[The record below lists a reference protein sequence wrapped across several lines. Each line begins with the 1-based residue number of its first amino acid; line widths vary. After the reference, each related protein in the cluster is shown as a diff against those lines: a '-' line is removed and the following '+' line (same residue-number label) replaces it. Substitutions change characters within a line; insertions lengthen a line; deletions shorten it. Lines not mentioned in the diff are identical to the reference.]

1 MNAQELIKKSAL
13 IEKTLQEQGL
23 QERARPFISDNSVIK
38 TEELEKTLKELQD
51 TNRDLKVGI
60 IGRVKAGKSSLL
72 NALIFEGVEVLPK
85 AATPMTASLTI
96 LKYAQNLSAEV
107 EFYSPKDIL
116 ELENEHERYVR
127 EFNRIVD
134 EEVKKQKEK
143 QSLSNR
149 AKEGLK
155 KVGNMLNR
163 NKNPEAA
170 PKERVL
176 SDEEIVKRA
185 ERIAKDTLKGDE
197 KLVSSHDQYEKIKK
211 SGSLNTKNLDP
222 RIQANSLQ
230 ELNQKLLQ
238 FVGAD
243 GKYMPCTKAV
253 QISLNNPNLKDLE
266 VIDTPGVND
275 PIASREERTK
285 ALLKDCD
292 VVFIISPSNQFLTES
307 DMSLFDRV
315 SNKEGLQEIYFVASQ
330 ADSAVLSMSE
340 VEKSRHHLP
349 TAFENA
355 QKSLSS
361 QLNNIMEKLIQNY
374 PNQREVFE
382 KAIKNGV
389 ILASGVCFSMHKDF
403 NNQASWE
410 RSQKTEEYHNALR
423 NLKDSYPD
431 AFSSDDKS
439 KESLLFLSNM
449 GTIEERLKKAAKE
462 KEKIISQKL
471 QDYAQSQANNLHS
484 LIAQLLQDLE
494 DEKKRVKNA
503 DISAI
508 KEQIK
513 AYEKLSGNIEMKFRE
528 AYEEFIL
535 HFINNIR
542 GGLNE
547 TLTKAIQTAKV
558 GAQNE
563 EGVERYTERVEQGGF
578 WGSLK
583 RNFLFWADDDAGYDE
598 VSRTRA
604 TIKAGAVL
612 DYLIE
617 MHERCERALNDSA
630 NSFKVVFKKELYAK
644 VFKQLREIISDDL
657 IDEVAFKKSVMAVLD
672 RIEFKEFDYT
682 DKLPGE
688 IGGKTGFLK
697 GYEANAFIQ
706 SVEKYLRYFEAE
718 TKNDVKGYTGGDKEA
733 SKESLKHAEH
743 ILWLISC
750 ERGGIESDD
759 LEFLQ
764 ELYEEEGKQVFI
776 VLSRADRRTK
786 SQLEE
791 VAKQIRETLE
801 NNGIEFLG
809 IGAYSATRYLEIKE
823 FSEKSKV
830 FNSLEEFLMKLNQRS
845 EKQNEILGYL
855 YEVHSMYERAIN
867 QDANRFK
874 RYQKALHSV
883 KLDLMQKGFDDFND
897 ATFSKIHSLKKEFS
911 EQEESKRENLAR
923 LNEVIGLFKESIDKV
938 FDRVSA
944 FTWEKYKEQ
953 NDDEEDDEIN
963 RREFEEIK
971 EMVLYFRDRNLFYL
985 DWYEWSEEEI
995 QETRDSLD
1003 KCNELLQLHYSLKNL
1018 QTFREYKETNKK
1030 DYQESLNNEELQN
1043 NLREWRDL

>member
-1 MNAQELIKKSAL
+1 MNVQELIKKSAL

-23 QERARPFISDNSVIK
+23 QERARPFISENAVIT

-96 LKYAQNLSAEV
+96 LKYADTLSAEV
-107 EFYSPKDIL
+107 EFYSPKDIA

-127 EFNRIVD
+127 EFNRIVE

-143 QSLSNR
+143 QSFLNK
-149 AKEGLK
+149 AKEGFKSL
-155 KVGNMLNR
+155 GNKFNR

-170 PKERVL
+170 PKENIL

-197 KLVSSHDQYEKIKK
+197 KLVSSYDQCEKMKK

-222 RIQANSLQ
+222 CIQANSLQ

-238 FVGAD
+238 FVGAE
-243 GKYMPCTKAV
+243 GKYMPHTKAV

-275 PIASREERTK
+275 PIVSREERTK

-292 VVFIISPSNQFLTES
+292 VVFIVSPSNQFLTES

-315 SNKEGLQEIYFVASQ
+315 SHKEGLQEIYFVASQ

-340 VEKSRHHLP
+340 IEKSRQHLP

-361 QLNNIMEKLIQNY
+361 QLNNIMGALIQNY
-374 PNQREVFE
+374 PNQRKVFE

-389 ILASGVCFSMHKDF
+389 ILASGVCFSMYKDF

-449 GTIEERLKKAAKE
+449 GAIEERLEKAAKE
-462 KEKIISQKL
+462 KEKIIPQRL
-471 QDYAQSQANNLHS
+471 QDYAKSQANNLHN
-484 LIAQLLQDLE
+484 LITQLLQDLE
-494 DEKKRVKNA
+494 EEKKRVKNA

-508 KEQIK
+508 KEQIE
-513 AYEKLSGNIEMKFRE
+513 AYEKLSGNIETGFRE

-535 HFINNIR
+535 HFINKIR
-542 GGLNE
+542 VGLEE
-547 TLTKAIQTAKV
+547 TLKKAIQTAKV
-558 GAQNE
+558 GARE
-563 EGVERYTERVEQGGF
+563 EEEEEHYIEKVKQGG
-578 WGSLK
+578 WGGLA
-583 RNFLFWADDDAGYDE
+583 RFLGGIFNEKDWGYNE
-598 VSRTRA
+598 VERTRA

-617 MHERCERALNDSA
+617 MHERCESALNDSA

-644 VFKQLREIISDDL
+644 VFSQLREIISDDL
-657 IDEVAFKKSVMAVLD
+657 IDEVAFKRSVDAVLD
-672 RIEFKEFDYT
+672 SIEFEEFDYA

-688 IGGKTGFLK
+688 IRGKTGFLK
-697 GYEANAFIQ
+697 GDEANAFIQ
-706 SVEKYLRYFEAE
+706 SVENHVRGFEAE
-718 TKNDVKGYTGGDKEA
+718 AKQDVKGYIQG
-733 SKESLKHAEH
+733 L
-743 ILWLISC
+743 
-750 ERGGIESDD
+750 
-759 LEFLQ
+759 
-764 ELYEEEGKQVFI
+764 
-776 VLSRADRRTK
+776 
-786 SQLEE
+786 
-791 VAKQIRETLE
+791 
-801 NNGIEFLG
+801 
-809 IGAYSATRYLEIKE
+809 
-823 FSEKSKV
+823 
-830 FNSLEEFLMKLNQRS
+830 
-845 EKQNEILGYL
+845 
-855 YEVHSMYERAIN
+855 
-867 QDANRFK
+867 
-874 RYQKALHSV
+874 
-883 KLDLMQKGFDDFND
+883 
-897 ATFSKIHSLKKEFS
+897 
-911 EQEESKRENLAR
+911 RENLKKQNFASDT
-923 LNEVIGLFKESIDKV
+923 LKKLKENMQNLQNQV
-938 FDRVSA
+938 QN
-944 FTWEKYKEQ
+944 KEQ
-953 NDDEEDDEIN
+953 SIAQLEKQIKALKEI
-963 RREFEEIK
+963 
-971 EMVLYFRDRNLFYL
+971 
-985 DWYEWSEEEI
+985 
-995 QETRDSLD
+995 
-1003 KCNELLQLHYSLKNL
+1003 
-1018 QTFREYKETNKK
+1018 
-1030 DYQESLNNEELQN
+1030 
-1043 NLREWRDL
+1043 

>member
-1 MNAQELIKKSAL
+1 MNAQEIIQKSAL
-13 IEKTLQEQGL
+13 VEKTLKEQGL
-23 QERARPFISDNSVIK
+23 QEKARSFMSENAVIK
-38 TEELEKTLKELQD
+38 TEELEKTLKEMQAED
-51 TNRDLKVGI
+51 RDLKVGI

-107 EFYSPKDIL
+107 EFYSPKDIA

-155 KVGNMLNR
+155 NLGNMLNR
-163 NKNPEAA
+163 NKNTEAA
-170 PKERVL
+170 PKENIL

-185 ERIAKDTLKGDE
+185 ERIAKDKLKGDE
-197 KLVSSHDQYEKIKK
+197 KLVSSHDQYEKMKK
-211 SGSLNTKNLDP
+211 SGSLNTKNLDSH
-222 RIQANSLQ
+222 IQANSLE

-243 GKYMPCTKAV
+243 GKYMPYTKAV

-292 VVFIISPSNQFLTES
+292 VVFIISPSNQFLTDS

-340 VEKSRHHLP
+340 IEKSNQHLP

-361 QLNNIMEKLIQNY
+361 QLNNIMGALIQNY

-389 ILASGVCFSMHKDF
+389 ILASGACFSMYKDF
-403 NNQASWE
+403 KNQASWE
-410 RSQKTEEYHNALR
+410 RNQKTEEYHNALR

-449 GTIEERLKKAAKE
+449 GVIEERLEKAAKE
-462 KEKIISQKL
+462 KEKIISQKW

-494 DEKKRVKNA
+494 DEKKRIKSA

-513 AYEKLSGNIEMKFRE
+513 AYENLSGEIDMKFRE
-528 AYEEFIL
+528 VYEEFIL

-542 GGLNE
+542 AGLEE
-547 TLTKAIQTAKV
+547 TLKKAIQTAKTRSR
-558 GAQNE
+558 E
-563 EGVERYTERVEQGGF
+563 EEEEERYIERVKQGGA
-578 WGSLK
+578 WGSFK

-598 VSRTRA
+598 VMRTRA
-604 TIKAGAVL
+604 VIKAGAVL
-612 DYLIE
+612 DYLKE
-617 MHERCERALNDSA
+617 MHESCESALNDSA
-630 NSFKVVFKKELYAK
+630 CSFKIVFKKELYAK
-644 VFKQLREIISDDL
+644 VFSQLREIISDDL
-657 IDEVAFKKSVMAVLD
+657 IDEMAFKKSVDAVLNP
-672 RIEFKEFDYT
+672 IEFKEFDYA

-688 IGGKTGFLK
+688 IRGKTGNLK
-697 GYEANAFIQ
+697 GDEANAFIQ
-706 SVEKYLRYFEAE
+706 SVGNYVRDFEAE
-718 TKNDVKGYTGGDKEA
+718 AKKDVKGYIQG
-733 SKESLKHAEH
+733 L
-743 ILWLISC
+743 
-750 ERGGIESDD
+750 
-759 LEFLQ
+759 
-764 ELYEEEGKQVFI
+764 
-776 VLSRADRRTK
+776 
-786 SQLEE
+786 
-791 VAKQIRETLE
+791 RETLE
-801 NNGIEFLG
+801 RQNFASDTLKKLQKDMQNLQNQVQN
-809 IGAYSATRYLEIKE
+809 
-823 FSEKSKV
+823 KV
-830 FNSLEEFLMKLNQRS
+830 QSIAQL
-845 EKQNEILGYL
+845 
-855 YEVHSMYERAIN
+855 
-867 QDANRFK
+867 DA
-874 RYQKALHSV
+874 QIKAL
-883 KLDLMQKGFDDFND
+883 MG
-897 ATFSKIHSLKKEFS
+897 
-911 EQEESKRENLAR
+911 
-923 LNEVIGLFKESIDKV
+923 
-938 FDRVSA
+938 
-944 FTWEKYKEQ
+944 
-953 NDDEEDDEIN
+953 
-963 RREFEEIK
+963 
-971 EMVLYFRDRNLFYL
+971 
-985 DWYEWSEEEI
+985 I
-995 QETRDSLD
+995 Q
-1003 KCNELLQLHYSLKNL
+1003 
-1018 QTFREYKETNKK
+1018 
-1030 DYQESLNNEELQN
+1030 
-1043 NLREWRDL
+1043 